1 MANENIRHL
10 QSVIVNL
17 QSRRKAYED
26 GIAEI
31 DAAFAALGI
40 GAPRR
45 KKRGR
50 RPGRPKKRVAAKM
63 GKRRVARKRA
73 KKRAKRRKF
82 KTTANELV
90 LATIKKAGAKGATGV
105 QLTKAWKAARRPGDA
120 YNTLGLLVKAKK
132 IKRRKVKGQRGSVYR
147 VA

>member
-1 MANENIRHL
+1 MANENIRQL
-10 QSVIVNL
+10 QSVIDDL
-17 QSRRKAYED
+17 QARRQAYED

-45 KKRGR
+45 KKRRR
-50 RPGRPKKRVAAKM
+50 RPGRPKKRVAARM
-63 GKRRVARKRA
+63 GKRRVA

-132 IKRRKVKGQRGSVYR
+132 IKRQKAKGQRGSVYR